1 MKKMGFDDKWI
12 NLNIECISTIPYV
25 VLINGVAH
33 GCITPRRGL
42 HQGDPISP
50 YLFLL
55 CSEGFTGLIM
65 EAARNKK
72 LSGIS
77 ICRGSPRITHLLF
90 VDDSILYCKASGM
103 ESRELV
109 NIVQKYEEAS
119 GQKINT
125 DKSFVFFSQDTM
137 KEQEVK

>member
-12 NLNIECISTIPYV
+12 NLIMKCISTVSYA
-25 VLINGVAH
+25 VLINGEAH

-42 HQGDPISP
+42 CQGDPISP

-65 EAARNKK
+65 EAARNTK

-90 VDDSILYCKASGM
+90 ADDSILYCKASGL

-109 NIVQKYEEAS
+109 NIL
-119 GQKINT
+119 
-125 DKSFVFFSQDTM
+125 
-137 KEQEVK
+137 